1 VMQGLWS
8 LLANPNVVY
17 VLLILGL
24 WTAAAALY
32 VPGTGMLEVVAAICL
47 VLAVAG
53 LTRLPVNVVGV
64 ILIVAAGLM
73 FVIDL
78 KVQSIAL
85 TVGAGVSLVLGSVFL
100 FRPAGGAP
108 RLSPWLIAGASIVSF
123 AFFGVTLSAAIRSQ
137 RLRAKVTAETIVG
150 QRGLVTTPID
160 PVGTVQIQS
169 ELWTA
174 VADESIDAG
183 EEVEIVALEG
193 LRAHVR
199 RVRPTQ

>member
-1 VMQGLWS
+1 MQGLWS
-8 LLANPNVVY
+8 LLSNPNVVY

-32 VPGTGMLEVVAAICL
+32 VPGTGLLEVVAVLCL
-47 VLAVAG
+47 VLAIVG
-53 LTRLPVNVVGV
+53 LARLPVNVVGIV
-64 ILIVAAGLM
+64 LIVTAGLM
-73 FVIDL
+73 FVADL
-78 KVQSIAL
+78 KVQSVAL
-85 TVGAGVSLVLGSVFL
+85 TVGAAAALVLGSVFL
-100 FRPAGGAP
+100 FRPAAGAP
-108 RLSPWLIAGASIVSF
+108 RLSPWLIGGASIVSF

-174 VADESIDAG
+174 IADEPIGAG
-183 EEVEIVALEG
+183 EEIEVVALKG

-199 RVRPTQ
+199 RVRLTQ